1 MKYVDKY
8 WVYVSSLVGE
18 KLNWIST
25 GYNDIRKFFWQSVRL
40 PIFIWLF
47 ISLFFGFILY
57 MSIMNN
63 NIVIFENIISF
74 IPYLLNFET
83 GIIVTF
89 GTLLL
94 TLFINLHVEN
104 KSEWVSKHDYIRGFA
119 YQRYV
124 TLITYFLGIIW
135 FIEFIYRVWA
145 SIDLATLPIQK
156 NLKDNKIWDIDNHG
170 KFFGN
175 EVPGDVPLWA
185 FLFLSWFVISMW
197 FYIYNSK
204 FAIHYQVI
212 SSYKEISYISSQNKM
227 SHNLAKAV
235 VKIHSISDIDRHKNS
250 KKADWRDSIRS
261 IFPGN
266 KKSKGS
272 IYYIGKFRSEIM
284 RDLWLF
290 IPIYIVITSF
300 HVLWVICSLNTFYG
314 TKFEIRLGNFFMITF
329 WSILMG
335 GLLIFLGFFSGL
347 IQNLKMMI
355 DTNIYKKGKLK
366 VFYYGVNFYLVSIE
380 SIVFMPNFI
389 YAIMFPEGDS
399 DHKYNEWTMWVSMII
414 PIILAIIALHGTYIC
429 LVSKRIQKVTQENV
443 KFIYD
448 IYNKYGVDE
457 NLFDINIFYIA
468 RIVYLEMN
476 VDDLY
481 REYVTLHKSFDFGR
495 DGVEYDYKKDLE
507 RAYEIADKN
516 NDEFP
521 RSVSFSDV
529 CIMLIK

>member
-1 MKYVDKY
+1 
-8 WVYVSSLVGE
+8 
-18 KLNWIST
+18 
-25 GYNDIRKFFWQSVRL
+25 
-40 PIFIWLF
+40 
-47 ISLFFGFILY
+47 
-57 MSIMNN
+57 
-63 NIVIFENIISF
+63 
-74 IPYLLNFET
+74 
-83 GIIVTF
+83 
-89 GTLLL
+89 
-94 TLFINLHVEN
+94 
-104 KSEWVSKHDYIRGFA
+104 
-119 YQRYV
+119 
-124 TLITYFLGIIW
+124 
-135 FIEFIYRVWA
+135 
-145 SIDLATLPIQK
+145 
-156 NLKDNKIWDIDNHG
+156 
-170 KFFGN
+170 
-175 EVPGDVPLWA
+175 
-185 FLFLSWFVISMW
+185 
-197 FYIYNSK
+197 
-204 FAIHYQVI
+204 
-212 SSYKEISYISSQNKM
+212 
-227 SHNLAKAV
+227 
-235 VKIHSISDIDRHKNS
+235 
-250 KKADWRDSIRS
+250 
-261 IFPGN
+261 
-266 KKSKGS
+266 
-272 IYYIGKFRSEIM
+272 
-284 RDLWLF
+284 
-290 IPIYIVITSF
+290 
-300 HVLWVICSLNTFYG
+300 
-314 TKFEIRLGNFFMITF
+314 
-329 WSILMG
+329 
-335 GLLIFLGFFSGL
+335 
-347 IQNLKMMI
+347 MMI

-521 RSVSFSDV
+521 RSASFSDV